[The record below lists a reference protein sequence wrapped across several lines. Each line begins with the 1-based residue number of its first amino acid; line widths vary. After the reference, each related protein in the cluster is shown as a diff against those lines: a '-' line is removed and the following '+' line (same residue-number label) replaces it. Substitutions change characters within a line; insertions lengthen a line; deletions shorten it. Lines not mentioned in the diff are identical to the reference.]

1 MSIVSILTSPSDRRT
16 PADRGRT
23 AASSADDCGIGRAYF
38 PDVSP
43 TAGVFDA
50 EHVADLWSSA
60 KLGPFCS
67 SAAKRLYRPALQ
79 PAVCTMC
86 VRRGRPS
93 LSIRCPPTT
102 VAILRRG
109 SSRTASCLYLQL
121 VL

>member
-23 AASSADDCGIGRAYF
+23 AASSAGDCGIGRAYF

-60 KLGPFCS
+60 KLGPFFLF
-67 SAAKRLYRPALQ
+67 AHWRPNVSIALRASGLVSG
-79 PAVCTMC
+79 AVFSEQ
-86 VRRGRPS
+86 RGAQGPRS
-93 LSIRCPPTT
+93 RESRQRQC
-102 VAILRRG
+102 ILWN
-109 SSRTASCLYLQL
+109 
-121 VL
+121 